1 MTCCC
6 MLSMPCRADL
16 IVLHLF
22 YKKRRAEVQQAL
34 QWWSGALTQI
44 WGLQMC
50 LWAAPYREQGPAQR
64 PVIRVKGRLQRL
76 GPEDFLCGFR
86 KRTILREAAVGFA
99 LHVCELMWKLWDS
112 QRPPAKCCIP
122 LTTCSGHAVV
132 TPAYSTVLTPTKNV
146 SLKRN
151 KKYKNSPW
159 MFGLVYLVLLGCVL
173 QGSLCSL
180 VEGASRSGCGGGC
193 WSHVAAKHRV
203 TA

>member
-6 MLSMPCRADL
+6 MLSMPRRADL

-50 LWAAPYREQGPAQR
+50 LWPAPCPLPAQGPAQR

-99 LHVCELMWKLWDS
+99 LHVCELMWKLWDH
-112 QRPPAKCCIP
+112 QQ
-122 LTTCSGHAVV
+122 
-132 TPAYSTVLTPTKNV
+132 NV
-146 SLKRN
+146 ASL
-151 KKYKNSPW
+151 W
-159 MFGLVYLVLLGCVL
+159 LLALAMLWWHLHIL
-173 QGSLCSL
+173 QSWHPQKMSL
-180 VEGASRSGCGGGC
+180 
-193 WSHVAAKHRV
+193 
-203 TA
+203 

>member
-1 MTCCC
+1 
-6 MLSMPCRADL
+6 MLTWLYCISSIRKEEQRSSRRCSGDL
-16 IVLHLF
+16 VRSR
-22 YKKRRAEVQQAL
+22 K
-34 QWWSGALTQI
+34 SGAYRCVCDL
-44 WGLQMC
+44 LLAHC
-50 LWAAPYREQGPAQR
+50 LRREQGPAQR

-122 LTTCSGHAVV
+122 LTTCSGHAVM